1 VRPIRLV
8 LADDNPEV
16 LETLADMLQPE
27 YVVAGA
33 LADGESLLRQ
43 VAELQPDVIILD
55 ISLPDMTGFDV
66 VRQLK
71 KCGASARV
79 IFLTVHENID
89 FVRAA
94 FDLNAAGYVF
104 KSRISTDLVEAIK
117 TICEGGRFSSAESSL
132 PHSRAEEN
140 SKADSSSRKAAS
152 LEP

>member
-1 VRPIRLV
+1 VRSIRLV

-16 LETLADMLQPE
+16 LEMLADMLQPD

-33 LADGESLLRQ
+33 FSDGLSVLQQ
-43 VAELQPDVIILD
+43 VSNLKPDVIILD

-71 KCGASARV
+71 KNGAGSKV

-94 FDLNAAGYVF
+94 FDLDAAGYVF
-104 KSRISTDLVEAIK
+104 KSRISSDLIEAIN
-117 TICEGGRFSSAESSL
+117 TICDGGRFSSAELSL
-132 PHSRAEEN
+132 PR
-140 SKADSSSRKAAS
+140 
-152 LEP
+152 

>member
-1 VRPIRLV
+1 MHSIRLV

-16 LETLADMLQPE
+16 LETLADMLQPD

-33 LADGESLLRQ
+33 LSNGTSVLQQ
-43 VAELQPDVIILD
+43 VDELKPDVIILD

-71 KCGASARV
+71 KRGCSAKV

-94 FDLNAAGYVF
+94 FELDAAGYVF
-104 KSRISTDLVEAIK
+104 KSRISSDLVEAIN
-117 TICEGGRFSSAESSL
+117 TICNGGRFSSAELSL
-132 PHSRAEEN
+132 PT
-140 SKADSSSRKAAS
+140 
-152 LEP
+152 